1 MAYCQPGDTSE
12 LIKWLGNEGRLLP
25 FFQRALGIVLG
36 ATQDCDFVDLP
47 STRSG
52 EVKVASGMGVAHQ
65 LHCGSSHEG
74 VMLRAKESRHD
85 CIMVRGDRGAT
96 WYAQLLLLFS
106 YEDQDG
112 CDVEAAFVKW
122 FTVARRPSHN
132 KGFKL
137 QPLKWEMHKPRGMP
151 LGPRMD
157 VIGLDQIIGPCYVQ
171 QDPVHSAVFYYNH
184 WVGNTTNH

>member
-1 MAYCQPGDTSE
+1 MAC
-12 LIKWLGNEGRLLP
+12 
-25 FFQRALGIVLG
+25 
-36 ATQDCDFVDLP
+36 
-47 STRSG
+47 
-52 EVKVASGMGVAHQ
+52 
-65 LHCGSSHEG
+65 HCS
-74 VMLRAKESRHD
+74 
-85 CIMVRGDRGAT
+85 GDRGAT

-137 QPLKWEMHKPRGMP
+137 QPLKWEMHKPRGMA

>member
-1 MAYCQPGDTSE
+1 MAC
-12 LIKWLGNEGRLLP
+12 
-25 FFQRALGIVLG
+25 
-36 ATQDCDFVDLP
+36 
-47 STRSG
+47 
-52 EVKVASGMGVAHQ
+52 
-65 LHCGSSHEG
+65 HCS
-74 VMLRAKESRHD
+74 
-85 CIMVRGDRGAT
+85 GDRGAT

-112 CDVEAAFVKW
+112 CDVEATFVNW

-137 QPLKWEMHKPRGMP
+137 QPLKWEMHKPRGMA

-184 WVGNTTNH
+184 WVGYTTNY